1 MDEQVQAHFNKILKH
16 PKATEI
22 LSSLVDALTAVESL
36 ASASEIQMRRQLQ
49 TKVLNARGRLEEAT
63 GIADVRRERLV
74 VASTH
79 GQMIP
84 GEKAEPTLIRKIYS
98 PDVLRSEIGQISLR
112 FAMAQFF
119 YDEKHLIDKMPI
131 SETDADW
138 DFSGSFSSL
147 CTAHFIDAAKG
158 YKSFLSHPKNKEDNS
173 YLSPVDRQG
182 KIEESGPANAL
193 RIRTVTRLGYTC
205 GFINSADKPRSVL
218 EIAADYFNSE
228 AKKLDEHGFKIKP
241 ATWTT
246 VRQWAKSS
254 AEKRH
259 ADLKNVYRN
268 AFNKGRTDAV
278 MTTKPNSD
286 LFFSGVIG
294 KR

>member
-1 MDEQVQAHFNKILKH
+1 MDKQVQAYFENILKH

-22 LSSLVDALTAVESL
+22 LNALVDALTAVESL
-36 ASASEIQMRRQLQ
+36 GSASEIQKRRQLQ
-49 TKVLNARGRLEEAT
+49 VKVLNARGRLEEAT

-79 GQMIP
+79 GQMTP

-119 YDEKHLIDKMPI
+119 HDEKHLIDKMQL

-138 DFSGSFSSL
+138 DFSSSFSSL
-147 CTAHFIDAAKG
+147 CAQHFIDAAKG
-158 YKSFLSHPKNKEDNS
+158 YKSFLSHPTNKEDNS
-173 YLSPVDRQG
+173 YLSPVDQQG
-182 KIEESGPANAL
+182 KIEESGAANSL
-193 RIRTVTRLGYTC
+193 RVRTVTRLGYTC
-205 GFINSADKPRSVL
+205 GFINSTDKPRHVL

-228 AKKLDEHGFKIKP
+228 AKKLNENGFKIQST
-241 ATWTT
+241 TWAT
-246 VRQWAKSS
+246 VRQWAKNS

-259 ADLKNVYRN
+259 ADLKSVYWN
-268 AFNKGRTDAV
+268 AFDKGRTDAV

-286 LFFSGVIG
+286 LFFSGVVG